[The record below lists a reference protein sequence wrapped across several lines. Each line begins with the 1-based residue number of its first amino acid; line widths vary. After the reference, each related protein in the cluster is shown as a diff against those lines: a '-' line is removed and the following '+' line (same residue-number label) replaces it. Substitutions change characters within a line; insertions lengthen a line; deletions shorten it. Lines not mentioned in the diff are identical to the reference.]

1 MLSVGS
7 RLELM
12 IITITVAG
20 RIIAP
25 KDALTLNPRTCE
37 YVILNGKEDLW

>member
-1 MLSVGS
+1 MVSVGS

-12 IITITVAG
+12 MVAITEVG

-25 KDALTLNPRTCE
+25 KDAFALNPGTRE
-37 YVILNGKEDLW
+37 YVTLNGKEDLR